1 MKRTVAKLVAP
12 RRMELFSDDLADPTG
27 SQVLVRVVASGLCHS
42 EMPFF
47 EGRERIPEEDG
58 ARVEPRVV
66 LPDGT
71 LDYPF
76 CLGHEP
82 TGVVEQ
88 VGPAATRLA
97 VGDRVTGLGWVDGHD
112 SFSTHL
118 LVREENLVRVPPQV
132 PLERALGEPLGCVA
146 NIARIAS
153 PEFGDAVAVVGCGFM
168 GLLVL
173 AALAPTPLRHLV
185 AIDLLEE
192 RLALARAFGATACLN
207 PRTTDVVAEARALT
221 GGRGIDV
228 IVEITGRAAGLETA
242 ASIVRERGKILL
254 SSVYRK
260 EEFDIGD
267 QLMRHTPTMI
277 GAHPVYSEDLME
289 DVRRGLWGLA
299 QGILPVDQLITHRF
313 RLEEIQEAMELASSQ
328 EDGYI
333 KGIVT
338 P

>member
-1 MKRTVAKLVAP
+1 MA
-12 RRMELFSDDLADPTG
+12 LFEDHLADPTG
-27 SQVLVRVVASGLCHS
+27 TQVLIRVVASGLCHS
-42 EMPFF
+42 ETPFF
-47 EGRERIPEEDG
+47 EGQERIPEEDG

-82 TGVVEQ
+82 TGVVER
-88 VGPAATRLA
+88 VGPEVTRLA

-118 LVREENLVRVPPQV
+118 LMREENLVRVPPEV
-132 PLERALGEPLGCVA
+132 SLELALGEPLGCVA

-153 PEFGDAVAVVGCGFM
+153 PGFGDAVAVVGCGFM

-173 AALAPTPLRHLV
+173 AALAPTPLRHLI
-185 AIDLLEE
+185 AIDLLKE
-192 RLALARAFGATACLN
+192 RLMLARAFGASATLN
-207 PRTTDVVAEARALT
+207 PRTTDVVGEARALT
-221 GGRGIDV
+221 GGRGADV
-228 IVEITGRAAGLETA
+228 VVEITGRAAGLETA

-260 EEFDIGD
+260 EPFNIGD
-267 QLMRHTPTMI
+267 QLMRYTPTMI
-277 GAHPVYSEDLME
+277 GAHPVYSEDLIE
-289 DVRRGLWGLA
+289 DVRRGIWGLA
-299 QGILPVDQLITHRF
+299 QGILPVERLVTHRF
-313 RLEEIQEAMELASSQ
+313 RLEEIQEAMELASGQ

-333 KGIVT
+333 KGIIT

>member
-1 MKRTVAKLVAP
+1 
-12 RRMELFSDDLADPTG
+12 MELFYDELAEPAGT
-27 SQVLVRVVASGLCHS
+27 QVRVRVVASGLCHS
-42 EMPFF
+42 ETPFF
-47 EGRERIPEEDG
+47 EGWERIPEEDG
-58 ARVEPRVV
+58 AQVAPRVV

-82 TGVVEQ
+82 SGVVEQ
-88 VGPAATRLA
+88 VGPAVTRLA

-118 LVREENLVRVPPQV
+118 LMREENLVRVPPEV
-132 PLERALGEPLGCVA
+132 PLELALGEPLGCVA

-153 PEFGDAVAVVGCGFM
+153 PGFGDAVAVVGCGFM
-168 GLLVL
+168 GLLAL
-173 AALAPTPLRHLV
+173 AALAPTPLRYLI

-192 RLALARAFGATACLN
+192 RLALARAFGATETLN
-207 PRTTDVVAEARALT
+207 PRTTDVVAEVRALT
-221 GGRGIDV
+221 GGRGVDV
-228 IVEITGRAAGLETA
+228 AVEITGRAAGLETA
-242 ASIVRERGKILL
+242 AGIVRERGKILL

-260 EEFDIGD
+260 EPFDIGD
-267 QLMRHTPTMI
+267 QLMRYAPTMI
-277 GAHPVYSEDLME
+277 GAHPVYSENRME
-289 DVRRGLWGLA
+289 DVRRGIWGVA

-313 RLEEIQEAMELASSQ
+313 RLEEIQDAMELASSQ